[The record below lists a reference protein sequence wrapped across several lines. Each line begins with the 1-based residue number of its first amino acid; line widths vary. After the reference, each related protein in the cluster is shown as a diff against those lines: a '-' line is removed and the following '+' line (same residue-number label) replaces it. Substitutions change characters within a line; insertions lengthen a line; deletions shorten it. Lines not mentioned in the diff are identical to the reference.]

1 MGLYNKLAK
10 EVALPQRGLGGSRMP
25 TSRESGYTA
34 GAGV

>member
-10 EVALPQRGLGGSRMP
+10 EVALPQRGLGSRMP